1 MVIVFFEIQ
10 ASLDN
15 IESLFEGFLSYDAH
29 VFCLYVRSSPP
40 CAVQKYKQ
48 ELKKAYLHKQIA
60 HVTLLFQMIS
70 SQEYLYNS
78 MHTGFSKT
86 EITGR
91 NCYNFEMIMAKPK

>member
-1 MVIVFFEIQ
+1 MQ
-10 ASLDN
+10 ALVGN
-15 IESLFEGFLSYDAH
+15 IESLIEGFLSYDAH

-78 MHTGFSKT
+78 ILHTGFSKT

-91 NCYNFEMIMAKPK
+91 NCYNFEMIIVKPK

>member
-10 ASLDN
+10 ALLGN

-70 SQEYLYNS
+70 SQECLYNNIQ
-78 MHTGFSKT
+78 GFQK
-86 EITGR
+86 ER
-91 NCYNFEMIMAKPK
+91 LLQL